1 MKKNRTSLNVVVPP
15 VRVATAEIIASHL
28 ASAGL
33 AVLPPEVIAPL
44 EERLQAE
51 ITTSLS
57 GAARAAVDR
66 AVKRH
71 LTPDAIGKLYVEQL
85 RLKAASVAGPSGSAV
100 KQVPAVA
107 GGRG

>member
-15 VRVATAEIIASHL
+15 VRVATAEIISAHL
-28 ASAGL
+28 ASADL
-33 AVLPPEVIAPL
+33 AILPPEVIAPL
-44 EERLQAE
+44 EERLKAE
-51 ITTSLS
+51 ITKALS
-57 GAARAAVDR
+57 GAGRAAVDR

-85 RLKAASVAGPSGSAV
+85 RLKAAGVGVPSGSVGQEVA
-100 KQVPAVA
+100 AGA